1 MKTALLILLATA
13 SILAATDTRHFDSLT
28 LDQALEMAERLQP
41 ALAEAKA
48 LIDAAEG
55 RAQQAGVLPNTDVI
69 GRIEQAPFKGRTLGE
84 AEYLAGVAQSV
95 PLGKR
100 LSKARQAE
108 QLEHDR
114 RIHELEVKRR
124 EIRRRVQNAFATA
137 LYQDKAFQTQ
147 AELMTGAE
155 KATSTVKARVDA
167 GDALREDL
175 DRAEMELARAKVE
188 GQRASALRNRAML
201 TLSAAIGDATLTVTS
216 LEGSLDS
223 TFEIPT
229 LESIAGRLAAQPE
242 IALAEMDQRA
252 RQAQVDL
259 ANSERIPDVKVELL
273 YRRLE
278 ASKENTFDV
287 GLSIPLPIFDRHQ
300 GRLREARAT
309 AVAAEARSRSIRN
322 DLALQLREAHARF
335 AAALANS
342 RTLKTEILPRA
353 DSVLKSAEA
362 RYVAGD
368 ASLGDVL
375 PTRRDWAAMQ
385 LTYLESLR
393 DVMEAWAQLQAFAPT
408 R

>member
-1 MKTALLILLATA
+1 
-13 SILAATDTRHFDSLT
+13 
-28 LDQALEMAERLQP
+28 
-41 ALAEAKA
+41 
-48 LIDAAEG
+48 
-55 RAQQAGVLPNTDVI
+55 
-69 GRIEQAPFKGRTLGE
+69 
-84 AEYLAGVAQSV
+84 
-95 PLGKR
+95 
-100 LSKARQAE
+100 
-108 QLEHDR
+108 
-114 RIHELEVKRR
+114 
-124 EIRRRVQNAFATA
+124 
-137 LYQDKAFQTQ
+137 
-147 AELMTGAE
+147 
-155 KATSTVKARVDA
+155 
-167 GDALREDL
+167 
-175 DRAEMELARAKVE
+175 
-188 GQRASALRNRAML
+188 ML